1 MKEWDGIK
9 TCLGNFKHSSLR
21 SSFKKFVSTFL
32 IEIKN
37 EVMLV
42 YKKFRGVSFGVL
54 KKFSY
59 TNDDNPFG
67 DEKLLDTFVWRK
79 KMDKDGKS
87 HMTETEQKRLIQSKQ
102 AEFQKDLE
110 KVKVARVA
118 REEER
123 AMREREKDAEVRE
136 HDAMRFK
143 VCNK

>member
-1 MKEWDGIK
+1 
-9 TCLGNFKHSSLR
+9 
-21 SSFKKFVSTFL
+21 
-32 IEIKN
+32 
-37 EVMLV
+37 
-42 YKKFRGVSFGVL
+42 
-54 KKFSY
+54 
-59 TNDDNPFG
+59 
-67 DEKLLDTFVWRK
+67 
-79 KMDKDGKS
+79 MDKDGKS

-143 VCNK
+143 VRNK